1 MAARVETSMGSLRLT
16 LHYSKT
22 PLTSRNFLELAKS
35 GYYDGCIVHRVV
47 PGFMMQTGDPDPT
60 SSNGSGGE
68 SIYGPTF
75 QDEIVASLSHDRT
88 GVVSM
93 ANAGFN
99 TNSSQ
104 FFITFQ
110 ACEHLDGKHT
120 IFGQVEDSDLATLRE
135 MECVKVGKG
144 DRLVLAILSM
154 IKSTPKWL
162 CLRPTKPIKI
172 FGIHVEEDPW
182 AGHPL
187 PPGACIPDK
196 PLVTEDKN
204 CCVQ

>member
-1 MAARVETSMGSLRLT
+1 MTARIETSMGSLRIR
-16 LHYSKT
+16 LHYTKT

-47 PGFMMQTGDPDPT
+47 KGFMMQTGDPDPST
-60 SSNGSGGE
+60 SNGSGGE

-75 QDEIVASLSHDRT
+75 QDEIVASLSHDRV

-110 ACEHLDGKHT
+110 ASEHLDGKHT
-120 IFGQVEDSDLATLRE
+120 IFGQVEESDLATLRE
-135 MECVKVGKG
+135 IEQVKVKG
-144 DRLVLAILSM
+144 DRPS
-154 IKSTPKWL
+154 
-162 CLRPTKPIKI
+162 KPIKV

-182 AGHPL
+182 AGQPL
-187 PPGACIPDK
+187 PPGAAIPDK
-196 PLVTEDKN
+196 PLVNEDKQ
-204 CCVQ
+204 CALQ